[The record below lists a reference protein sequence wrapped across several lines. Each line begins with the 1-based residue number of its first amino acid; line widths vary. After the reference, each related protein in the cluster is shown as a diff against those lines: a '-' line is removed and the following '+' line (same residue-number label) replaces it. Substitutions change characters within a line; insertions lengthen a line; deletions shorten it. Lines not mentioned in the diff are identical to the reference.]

1 VLSITG
7 RIVSK
12 SLIKSGESSFGKWQI
27 IQFVIE
33 KTYAKK
39 KMKIAFTAKGKW
51 ADFVNTLPHRERL
64 RIEFF
69 PDCFFYEKN
78 AKYGTEL
85 RVISIEK
92 WSPKKF
98 MPVNI
103 DGKTLNAIDP
113 EISHEHQLNFNEN
126 EAENKVHD
134 SEKGT
139 EKKDVA

>member
-1 VLSITG
+1 MLSITG

-12 SLIKSGESSFGKWQI
+12 SLIKSGESEHGKWQI

-39 KMKIAFTAKGKW
+39 KRLIAFTAKSKW

-64 RIEFF
+64 RIEFI
-69 PDCFFYEKN
+69 PECYFYEKN

-85 RVISIEK
+85 KVISIEK

-98 MPVNI
+98 IPINI
-103 DGKTLNAIDP
+103 NGKTLNAINP
-113 EISHEHQLNFNEN
+113 EIAHEHQLDFNKTDETK
-126 EAENKVHD
+126 E
-134 SEKGT
+134 S
-139 EKKDVA
+139 